1 MEILIEK
8 EVLIGALQSIQSI
21 TDKSTA
27 KPILSNFLLKSLDE
41 EHGIDGESCVEF
53 SSTDYEITV
62 IGKFPAEVVEHGS
75 VCISARRMYDICR
88 EFPGQQIHIKSTDQ
102 LWIHV
107 TSGVSELKL
116 PSIDVGLYPQANLE
130 NLPEKVVTTAE
141 DLKHFIEYT
150 LFAAQTNESRRN
162 LMGVCLS
169 IKDEKTT
176 RWLATDGH
184 RLAECVGSVT
194 STKSENVFEIIIPR
208 KALQEV
214 SKAADLFIDPVEI
227 SFDDRTLQFFSSRF
241 TIQTRLIE
249 GKFPNTDPIIP
260 KNNDFSIVVDRE
272 RLISSL
278 RIVSL
283 ISTEKLKPVKVTIA
297 PEKLI
302 LESEKAEYGEVRD
315 EIIIDHSGEEFQI
328 GFNAR
333 YLLDVL
339 NVLAGEQIRLEFKNA
354 MSPCVIK
361 DPADDSFLSVIM
373 PLRIEW

>member
-1 MEILIEK
+1 
-8 EVLIGALQSIQSI
+8 V
-21 TDKSTA
+21 
-27 KPILSNFLLKSLDE
+27 
-41 EHGIDGESCVEF
+41 
-53 SSTDYEITV
+53 
-62 IGKFPAEVVEHGS
+62 
-75 VCISARRMYDICR
+75 YDICR
-88 EFPGQQIHIKSTDQ
+88 EFPGEEIHIKSTDQ

-107 TSGVSELKL
+107 TSGVSQLKL

-130 NLPEKVVTTAE
+130 NLPEKVITTAE
-141 DLKHFIEYT
+141 DLKYFIEAT

-169 IKDEKTT
+169 IIDEKTTRWLATNESRRNLMGVCLSIIDEKTT

-184 RLAECVGSVT
+184 RLAQFIGSVP
-194 STKSENVFEIIIPR
+194 STVSENVFEVIIPR

-214 SKAADLFIDPVEI
+214 SKAADLFIDPVEV
-227 SFDDRTLQFFSSRF
+227 SFDDRTLQFFSSCF

-249 GKFPNTDPIIP
+249 GKFPNCDPIIP
-260 KNNDFSIVVDRE
+260 KDNDFSIVVDRE
-272 RLISSL
+272 RLMSSL

-283 ISTEKLKPVKVTIA
+283 ISNEKLKPVKVTIS

-315 EIIIDHSGEEFQI
+315 EIVINHSGEEFQI

-339 NVLAGEQIRLEFKNA
+339 HVLHGEEILLEFKNA
-354 MSPCVIK
+354 MSPCLIK
-361 DPADDSFLSVIM
+361 DPTDDSFLSVIM

>member
-1 MEILIEK
+1 MEILIKK
-8 EVLIGALQSIQSI
+8 EILISALQSIHSI
-21 TDKSTA
+21 TDKSSA
-27 KPILSNFLLKSLDE
+27 KPILSNFLLKSLDD

-53 SSTDYEITV
+53 SSTDYEITI
-62 IGKFPAEVVEHGS
+62 IGKFPAQIIEHGS
-75 VCISARRMYDICR
+75 ICISARRVYDICR
-88 EFPGQQIHIKSTDQ
+88 EFPGEEIHIKSTDQ

-107 TSGVSELKL
+107 TSGVSQLKL

-130 NLPEKVVTTAE
+130 NLPEKVITTAE
-141 DLKHFIEYT
+141 DLKYFIEAT

-169 IKDEKTT
+169 IIDEKTT

-184 RLAECVGSVT
+184 RLAQFIGSVP
-194 STKSENVFEIIIPR
+194 STVSENVFEVIIPR

-214 SKAADLFIDPVEI
+214 SKAADLFIDPVEV
-227 SFDDRTLQFFSSRF
+227 SFDDRTLQFFSSCF

-249 GKFPNTDPIIP
+249 GKFPNCDPIIP
-260 KNNDFSIVVDRE
+260 KDNDFSIVVDRE
-272 RLISSL
+272 RLMSSL

-283 ISTEKLKPVKVTIA
+283 ISNEKLKPVKVTIS

-315 EIIIDHSGEEFQI
+315 EIVINHSGEEFQI

-339 NVLAGEQIRLEFKNA
+339 HVLHGEEILLEFKNA
-354 MSPCVIK
+354 MSPCLIK
-361 DPADDSFLSVIM
+361 DPTDDSFLSVIM